1 MVNPMLDDKDR
12 ALTETEKGKEQL
24 GGGIEDRIFARGQ
37 EAGKLAIV
45 MELLALDELPLEK
58 ISLISGFS
66 MEKLQRIQALS
77 KPL

>member
-1 MVNPMLDDKDR
+1 MANPVPDEKDR
-12 ALTETEKGKEQL
+12 VLMETEKGREQL
-24 GGGIEDRIFARGQ
+24 GGIEDRIFARGQ

-45 MELLALDELPLEK
+45 MELLALDEIPLEK

>member
-1 MVNPMLDDKDR
+1 MANPMLDNKDHV
-12 ALTETEKGKEQL
+12 LTEPERSKEQL
-24 GGGIEDRIFARGQ
+24 GGIEERIFARGQ
-37 EAGKLAIV
+37 EAGKLEIV
-45 MELLALDELPLEK
+45 KELIALDELPLEK

>member
-1 MVNPMLDDKDR
+1 MANPVPDDKDR
-12 ALTETEKGKEQL
+12 VLTETEKGREQL
-24 GGGIEDRIFARGQ
+24 GGIEDRIFARGQ

-45 MELLALDELPLEK
+45 LELLALDELPLEK

-77 KPL
+77 KRL